1 MDRCAKDPVA
11 FDVPAAGCGDLGW
24 CATPRSKEPL
34 SSSDIRTPS
43 SCSSMRTVNK
53 RVNASDFLGPL
64 SPVEKANAPKRLYV
78 SGDRSI
84 MKAGLRV
91 AVVGT
96 RKPTEA
102 GRQRAHKLATLLAQR
117 GVVVVSGLA
126 KGVDT
131 IAHKAA
137 ISAGG
142 RTMAVIGTPLSK
154 AYPAENRE
162 LQNRIAEEHL
172 LVSEFE
178 EGAAGG
184 RWTFPKRNRTMAL
197 LSDATVIIE
206 AGLKSGTENQGWEAI
221 RLGRPLLLLQSLLN
235 AGHPWLKRLIEY
247 GAIPLSDEN
256 FEDVMAELPPT
267 SSREADDAA
276 F

>member
-1 MDRCAKDPVA
+1 
-11 FDVPAAGCGDLGW
+11 
-24 CATPRSKEPL
+24 
-34 SSSDIRTPS
+34 
-43 SCSSMRTVNK
+43 MRVVNQ

-64 SPVEKANAPKRLYV
+64 SSVEEANAPKRLCV
-78 SGDRSI
+78 SGDTAI
-84 MKAGLRV
+84 MMAGLRV

-96 RKPTEA
+96 RKPSEA
-102 GRQRAHKLATLLAQR
+102 GRRRTHRLATMLAKR

-142 RTMAVIGTPLSK
+142 RTMAVIGTALSK

-178 EGAAGG
+178 EGSSGG

-221 RLGRPLLLLQSLLN
+221 RLGRPLLLLQSLLDT
-235 AGHPWLKRLIEY
+235 GHPWLKRLLDY
-247 GAIPLSDEN
+247 GAVPLSDDN
-256 FEDVMAELPPT
+256 FDDVMAELPPT
-267 SSREADDAA
+267 KSREAEDAV